1 MWIGACNECN
11 KGEHV
16 MKWFITRD
24 ILEVMGL
31 NNIEKSEEDKR
42 GLILKLLCTQETGDR
57 RGGRLGGKELG
68 KHCIAPGQRF
78 QCEVV

>member
-1 MWIGACNECN
+1 
-11 KGEHV
+11 

-42 GLILKLLCTQETGDR
+42 GLILKLLCT
-57 RGGRLGGKELG
+57 
-68 KHCIAPGQRF
+68 
-78 QCEVV
+78 

>member
-16 MKWFITRD
+16 IKWFITRD

-31 NNIEKSEEDKR
+31 NNIDKR
-42 GLILKLLCTQETGDR
+42 NVRKIRED
-57 RGGRLGGKELG
+57 
-68 KHCIAPGQRF
+68 
-78 QCEVV
+78 